1 MTFLVTFLFYVYY
14 WVLLEFQKRAQMQ
27 YWNLNKTPI
36 SRIFAKK
43 IRFYSGSDNIAKKT
57 KMT

>member
-36 SRIFAKK
+36 SRILLKNK
-43 IRFYSGSDNIAKKT
+43 ILFWLR
-57 KMT
+57 